1 MHNASFLQISFQFWV
16 KFSKKK
22 FWYQLLLLFTSNDQ
36 INVKKF
42 IIKPGLKITKTYIV
56 HCSAL
61 LEVETETIIN

>member
-1 MHNASFLQISFQFWV
+1 MHNASFLQIFPILGEVF
-16 KFSKKK
+16 KKK

>member
-1 MHNASFLQISFQFWV
+1 MHNASFLQIFPILGEVF
-16 KFSKKK
+16 KKK
-22 FWYQLLLLFTSNDQ
+22 FWYQLLLLFTSYDQ

-42 IIKPGLKITKTYIV
+42 ILKPGLKITKTYIV